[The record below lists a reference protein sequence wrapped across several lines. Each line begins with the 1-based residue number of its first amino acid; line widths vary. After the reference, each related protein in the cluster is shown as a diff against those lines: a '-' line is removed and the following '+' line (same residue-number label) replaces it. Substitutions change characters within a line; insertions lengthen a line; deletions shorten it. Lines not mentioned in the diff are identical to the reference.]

1 MNIWRSLTASSSF
14 ALILTLWAPAQA
26 DLIKADVVG
35 FSSTGGAPFNL
46 TSELAGPGPF
56 SSPSAS
62 VAIVSPTE
70 PFTFVEGPCAGVLCV
85 QSTAHPVIGPGPSMS
100 LSGNLDSFVLPPCF
114 DLCGRSLS
122 VNGTFVFDD
131 FVITS
136 ADPSIRVVE
145 TSFNALLKGSV
156 FVFAINPGTEAFAH
170 VGVRLLASDCSDTP
184 SQFYESCARGG
195 NLIQVA
201 QNNNLTLVARNT
213 SGSLSSVFGSGAF
226 APLNEPGTSLATTF
240 TIPVDLSATSP
251 TFLAPVGRPFSVGL
265 AVDTEMQ
272 VFFPV
277 PFAGQSPVFGRDNID
292 FGDPISFP
300 TRGPVFN
307 LPAGFTV
314 NSPRAGVVNNRFVG
328 GPGSDTTPPVTT
340 AALSP
345 LPNAAGWN
353 NTNATVTLTS
363 TDNEPNGTGVTEIHF
378 ALAGAQGGRG
388 VASRMRRP
396 TSTLVWL
403 RMSRRGR
410 HRGASVFKGAA
421 GCRWSSSFVFVR
433 SIADACSPYVY
444 PSALPRRAVK
454 DAFEQEGRHGNSQRP
469 TQLLPNASVH
479 CRHRRCVARITH
491 ALHSQRWALVLGGS
505 AGGRHVWNRRPS

>member
-213 SGSLSSVFGSGAF
+213 TGPLSTVGSRPSSASHLLPRLVDVRRHFAGCSRRSMHNRICCRHVSVFSASVVSDLQATSARTRPAASGDS
-226 APLNEPGTSLATTF
+226 GTS
-240 TIPVDLSATSP
+240 
-251 TFLAPVGRPFSVGL
+251 
-265 AVDTEMQ
+265 
-272 VFFPV
+272 
-277 PFAGQSPVFGRDNID
+277 
-292 FGDPISFP
+292 
-300 TRGPVFN
+300 
-307 LPAGFTV
+307 PA
-314 NSPRAGVVNNRFVG
+314 
-328 GPGSDTTPPVTT
+328 
-340 AALSP
+340 L
-345 LPNAAGWN
+345 
-353 NTNATVTLTS
+353 LTH
-363 TDNEPNGTGVTEIHF
+363 T
-378 ALAGAQGGRG
+378 
-388 VASRMRRP
+388 
-396 TSTLVWL
+396 
-403 RMSRRGR
+403 
-410 HRGASVFKGAA
+410 
-421 GCRWSSSFVFVR
+421 
-433 SIADACSPYVY
+433 
-444 PSALPRRAVK
+444 
-454 DAFEQEGRHGNSQRP
+454 
-469 TQLLPNASVH
+469 
-479 CRHRRCVARITH
+479 
-491 ALHSQRWALVLGGS
+491 
-505 AGGRHVWNRRPS
+505 